1 MESLKENTLW
11 EDLDDVV
18 MFNQINDM
26 IKSEFL

>member
-1 MESLKENTLW
+1 MQSLEEITLW

-18 MFNQINDM
+18 MFNQVNEM